1 MTLSQLLGG
10 IGRTL
15 ISSGVIILMFV
26 AFQLWGTGVQHAR
39 AQDSLANDFEQQ
51 LAAAAATAEAEL
63 ASAQTEEPAPSD
75 GAVDA
80 IDGTTD
86 AAEAVAAEP
95 VEPPKP
101 KIDPDLLYS
110 DAGDPIARI
119 IIDAIEVDQTVIEGV
134 SVEDLRKGPG
144 RYRTTSL
151 PGQPGNASIAGH
163 RTTYGAPFHRIDE
176 LTPGDEIQVQT
187 LQGLFT
193 YVVMGHDQPDGSIRG
208 HHIVDPSAT
217 EVLNDFGDNR
227 LTLTACH
234 PKYSAAQRIIVT
246 AELVGEP
253 ADFVPRPEDLAAD
266 PALKREWEASQI
278 EATEPAADPNDNP
291 VLAETT
297 DAADPVNASV
307 ASVTTDGG
315 PAADGSIV
323 DETVAAPIGE
333 SVLDAASEASPIS
346 DDFGEGLNGDRAAIV
361 PSVMWGLAAGAIWL
375 AAWFLGTKW
384 RRWPM
389 YMVGLLPF
397 AFAMWTTFDFVDKA
411 LPSY

>member
-39 AQDSLANDFEQQ
+39 AQDSLASDFEQQ
-51 LAAAAATAEAEL
+51 LAAASALADAEL
-63 ASAQTEEPAPSD
+63 ASAEIEQPAPVEA
-75 GAVDA
+75 AVD
-80 IDGTTD
+80 TTD
-86 AAEAVAAEP
+86 AAGAVEEVVAEP
-95 VEPPKP
+95 VTPPKP
-101 KIDPDLLYS
+101 KIDPELLYS
-110 DAGDPIARI
+110 DSGDPIARI

-144 RYRTTSL
+144 RYRTTSM

-176 LTPGDEIQVQT
+176 LTPGDEIKVQT

-266 PALKREWEASQI
+266 PALKREWDASQI
-278 EATEPAADPNDNP
+278 EATETLPDPNDNP
-291 VLAETT
+291 VLGDTAVET
-297 DAADPVNASV
+297 DAVDASV
-307 ASVTTDGG
+307 ALAATDGDAG
-315 PAADGSIV
+315 V
-323 DETVAAPIGE
+323 DEVVGEIAAAPTSE
-333 SVLDAASEASPIS
+333 SVLEAASESSPIS

-397 AFAMWTTFDFVDKA
+397 AFALWTTFDFVDKA